1 MNKVFL
7 FALSFFIVIN
17 SYGESIAVDF
27 IGNGRNAV
35 KGSVEESINKDSI
48 ESQINSDVKVNEL
61 QEVTVSGNSI
71 IRTRN
76 SVTLFPSK
84 RNKSFASGGL
94 DVLSNANLPEIQ
106 VNPATGTVSSTDG
119 TSVTFFIDYQPAS
132 MQQLADLRPQ
142 DIMKIEILS
151 SPEDPRFQNAKVVAN
166 YII

>member
-76 SVTLFPSK
+76 SVTLFPS
-84 RNKSFASGGL
+84 
-94 DVLSNANLPEIQ
+94 I
-106 VNPATGTVSSTDG
+106 
-119 TSVTFFIDYQPAS
+119 
-132 MQQLADLRPQ
+132 
-142 DIMKIEILS
+142 
-151 SPEDPRFQNAKVVAN
+151 VVVR
-166 YII
+166 